1 MIGVI
6 ESFKYKTSIPFV
18 RWAYPKDKK
27 SDLNGLFQKRSIL
40 PELLL
45 GVVLYASF
53 NSWADTTQS
62 VGSTVIYA
70 VWAIIVFAL
79 FTLALTNIKTLMLP
93 DAITRPLTV
102 LIIAFQFLLAI
113 LTNDWGILGSALLG
127 GLIVGGIPFLLF
139 QISQGRWIGG
149 GDVKL
154 GFAAGLLL
162 GWEMGLLCV
171 GIMIA
176 ITALSMLI
184 EYISSKF
191 SKMKT
196 PYRIGTGVL
205 WTLSIFLALFIW
217 SAIE

>member
-6 ESFKYKTSIPFV
+6 ERFKYKASIPFV
-18 RWAYPKDKK
+18 RWAYPEDKK

-70 VWAIIVFAL
+70 VWAVIVFAL

-93 DAITRPLTV
+93 DAITRPLT
-102 LIIAFQFLLAI
+102 IIIVVFQFLLAA
-113 LTNDWGILGSALLG
+113 LTNDWGVLGSALLG

-139 QISQGRWIGG
+139 QVSQGRWIGG

-162 GWEMGLLCV
+162 GWKIGLLCV
-171 GIMIA
+171 GFMVA
-176 ITALSMLI
+176 LTALSILI

-205 WTLSIFLALFIW
+205 WVLSIFLALFIW

>member
-6 ESFKYKTSIPFV
+6 DRFKYKTSIPFV
-18 RWAYPKDKK
+18 RWAYPEDKK
-27 SDLNGLFQKRSIL
+27 SELSGLFQKRTIL

-45 GVVLYASF
+45 GIVLYASF
-53 NSWADTTQS
+53 NNWADTTQS
-62 VGSTVIYA
+62 VGNTVIYIA
-70 VWAIIVFAL
+70 WAIIAFAL

-93 DAITRPLTV
+93 NVITRPLTA
-102 LIIAFQFLLAI
+102 LIIVFQLLLAI
-113 LTNDWGILGSALLG
+113 LTNNWGILGSALLG

-162 GWEMGLLCV
+162 GWKIGLLCV
-171 GIMIA
+171 GFMIA
-176 ITALSMLI
+176 LTALSMLI

-191 SKMKT
+191 SKMIT

-205 WTLSIFLALFIW
+205 WVLSIFFALFIG
-217 SAIE
+217 SAIK